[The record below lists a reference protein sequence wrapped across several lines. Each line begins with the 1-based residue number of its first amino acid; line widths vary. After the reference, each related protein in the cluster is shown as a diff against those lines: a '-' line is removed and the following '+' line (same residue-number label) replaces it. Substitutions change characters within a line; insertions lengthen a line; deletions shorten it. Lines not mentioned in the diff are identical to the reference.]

1 MSAVHDRFQA
11 PSSGPAALSVVVPT
25 LNGAARLPILLAAL
39 DAQTIAKNLEVIVVD
54 DGSQDDSSKVAAAH
68 GAKVV
73 SHETNRGVSAARNTG
88 IAASHAPWVAFI
100 DDDCEP
106 EPSWAEQ
113 LLAASR
119 RAVVGVGGAVTV
131 AGRRGY
137 MLGYLER
144 NNPAVPL
151 EAELASSTSL
161 PYRFWRYLMRNL
173 RRAPAQAGPVYAFA
187 GPNMA
192 FDRAALEATGG
203 FDERFTF
210 GAEDTDLC
218 LRLLDR
224 FGNGA
229 LWFDPAAV
237 VRHHFDTRPRVLLRR
252 RRAYGYGVGRLF
264 CKRHELSPTIYPLPI
279 LAAALLLAGL
289 FDRRK
294 LLVAALV
301 PQAVFARGLFD
312 AFQRRSLSPIA
323 DCYVRLVEE
332 AFHDLGWAA
341 GAWQLPALDCSA

>member
-1 MSAVHDRFQA
+1 M
-11 PSSGPAALSVVVPT
+11 VPT

-173 RRAPAQAGPVYAFA
+173 QRAPAQAGPVYSLVGA
-187 GPNMA
+187 NMA

-224 FGNGA
+224 FGNSR
-229 LWFDPAAV
+229 AV
-237 VRHHFDTRPRVLLRR
+237 VRPGSGRSAPLRYPALGRCSVVAARMDMVWGACFASDMSCRR
-252 RRAYGYGVGRLF
+252 RSTRCPF
-264 CKRHELSPTIYPLPI
+264 SPLCYSSPACSIGASCSSPHSY
-279 LAAALLLAGL
+279 
-289 FDRRK
+289 R
-294 LLVAALV
+294 
-301 PQAVFARGLFD
+301 
-312 AFQRRSLSPIA
+312 RRSL
-323 DCYVRLVEE
+323 LVGSLTRSSGDPS
-332 AFHDLGWAA
+332 HR
-341 GAWQLPALDCSA
+341 